1 MILGSEFLHT
11 LKDTVKLTDTVG
23 RLNTANIKLQDK
35 VDDINGR
42 LVRLETRL
50 DTYVV
55 VAKSQKQLEMK
66 LFKGKEALYI

>member
-55 VAKSQKQLEMK
+55 VAKSQKQLEVFFNK
-66 LFKGKEALYI
+66 R